1 MARSRVKQDPNE
13 TISCPICGASF
24 KRKSQ
29 YTHRKSEPCLV
40 AQDKAR
46 AARLGWVR
54 VSSSSFLTKLCD
66 VAGIPWG
73 HLRTYYAPAGWG
85 KPSTVN
91 RGYFCAEWVAAVM
104 LAVTSANTGA
114 PGSWKLDQICL
125 ALVALKADKDAQ
137 DGLVTCKTADG
148 TGAVGS
154 LALLSAYAYALAIA
168 DPGVVDRIRS
178 ALTQKS

>member
-54 VSSSSFLTKLCD
+54 ASGSGFLTKLCD

-73 HLRTYYAPAGWG
+73 QLRTYYAPAGWG

-91 RGYFCAEWVAAVM
+91 RDYFCAEWVAAVM
-104 LAVTSANTGA
+104 LAVTSA
-114 PGSWKLDQICL
+114 PGSWKFDRICL

-137 DGLVTCKTADG
+137 DGLVTCKAADG
-148 TGAVGS
+148 AGAVGS
-154 LALLSAYAYALAIA
+154 LALLSAYADALAVA
-168 DPGVVDRIRS
+168 DPGVADRIRS
-178 ALTQKS
+178 ALTQKP